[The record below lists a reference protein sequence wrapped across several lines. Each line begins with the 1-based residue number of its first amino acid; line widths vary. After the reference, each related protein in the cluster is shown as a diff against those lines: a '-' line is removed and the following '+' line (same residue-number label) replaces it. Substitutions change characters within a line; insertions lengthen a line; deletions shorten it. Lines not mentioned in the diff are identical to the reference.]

1 MKRVRDIPKRAG
13 IEMVPENKSDQ
24 IEHKKQRRWKKP
36 FINLLK
42 PLSAGVIGSVLTLT
56 LSTHL
61 DTTQTQTENT
71 TEEVANATSET
82 VSNIEVDKVS
92 ATSTSITDVIA
103 ETSEAVVG
111 IVNLQTQQQN
121 GMFSRQSTEESVES
135 GTGSGVVYKVTENA
149 AYIITNNHVIED
161 AQELEVTL
169 YDGQTVSGELMGT
182 DALTDIAIV
191 KISGNFDI
199 EPVKLGDSSA
209 LRSGDQVYAIGN
221 PLGLDLSGTVTQGI
235 VSAVNRSIEVSTSAG
250 EWEIEVIQTDAA
262 INPGNSGG
270 ALINA
275 NGELVGINSLKVSED
290 GVEGLGFAIPV
301 NQVTTIVDELTAN
314 GEVVRPYV
322 GVGLASLDEVSPY
335 YLQNLPEDI
344 TEGVIIGSL
353 DESSAAAAAGLEK
366 ADIITALNGT
376 VITDPSAFRNYLYTE
391 VTVGDKLTITYYH
404 DGEQRTAEI
413 TLTSNQTTN
422 E

>member
-1 MKRVRDIPKRAG
+1 M
-13 IEMVPENKSDQ
+13 
-24 IEHKKQRRWKKP
+24 
-36 FINLLK
+36 
-42 PLSAGVIGSVLTLT
+42 IGSVLTLT

-61 DTTQTQTENT
+61 DTQTQMQNATD
-71 TEEVANATSET
+71 EVASATSET
-82 VSNIEVDKVS
+82 VSTIEVDKVS

-121 GMFSRQSTEESVES
+121 GMFSRQSTEEFVES
-135 GTGSGVVYKVTENA
+135 GTGSGVVYEVTENA

-169 YDGQTVSGELMGT
+169 YDGQTVSGEIMGT

-199 EPVKLGDSSA
+199 EPVKIGDSSA

-314 GEVVRPYV
+314 GKVVRPYV
-322 GVGLASLDEVSPY
+322 GVGVASLDEVSPY
-335 YLQNLPEDI
+335 YLQSLPEGI

-353 DESSAAAAAGLEK
+353 DENSAAASAGLEK

-404 DGEQRTAEI
+404 GGEQRTVEI
-413 TLTSNQTTN
+413 TLTSNQATN

>member
-1 MKRVRDIPKRAG
+1 MD
-13 IEMVPENKSDQ
+13 PENRSDQ
-24 IEHKKQRRWKKP
+24 IEHKKQRRWKKT

-61 DTTQTQTENT
+61 DTTQTQTENA
-71 TEEVANATSET
+71 TEEVASATSET
-82 VSNIEVDKVS
+82 VSTTEVDTVS

-121 GMFSRQSTEESVES
+121 NMFSRQSTEESVES
-135 GTGSGVVYKVTENA
+135 GTGSGVVYEVTENA

-169 YDGQTVSGELMGT
+169 YDGQTVSGELIGT

-199 EPVKLGDSSA
+199 EPVKIGDSSA

-250 EWEIEVIQTDAA
+250 DWEIEVIQTDAA

-322 GVGLASLDEVSPY
+322 GVGLASLNEVSPY
-335 YLQNLPEDI
+335 YLQSLPEGI

-353 DESSAAAAAGLEK
+353 DENSAAASAGLEK

-376 VITDPSAFRNYLYTE
+376 VITDPSVFRNYLYTE

>member
-1 MKRVRDIPKRAG
+1 M
-13 IEMVPENKSDQ
+13 
-24 IEHKKQRRWKKP
+24 
-36 FINLLK
+36 
-42 PLSAGVIGSVLTLT
+42 
-56 LSTHL
+56 
-61 DTTQTQTENT
+61 
-71 TEEVANATSET
+71 
-82 VSNIEVDKVS
+82 
-92 ATSTSITDVIA
+92 
-103 ETSEAVVG
+103 
-111 IVNLQTQQQN
+111 
-121 GMFSRQSTEESVES
+121 
-135 GTGSGVVYKVTENA
+135 
-149 AYIITNNHVIED
+149 
-161 AQELEVTL
+161 
-169 YDGQTVSGELMGT
+169 SGELIGT

-335 YLQNLPEDI
+335 YLQSLPEGI

-353 DESSAAAAAGLEK
+353 DENSAAASAGLEK

>member
-1 MKRVRDIPKRAG
+1 M
-13 IEMVPENKSDQ
+13 ESENRSDQ
-24 IEHKKQRRWKKP
+24 IEQKEQSRLKKS

-61 DTTQTQTENT
+61 DTQTQMQNATD
-71 TEEVANATSET
+71 EVENATSET
-82 VSNIEVDKVS
+82 VTNIEVDKVS

-111 IVNLQTQQQN
+111 IVNLQTQQQSN
-121 GMFSRQSTEESVES
+121 MFSRQSTEESVES
-135 GTGSGVVYKVTENA
+135 GTGSGVVYEVTENA

-161 AQELEVTL
+161 AHELEVSL
-169 YDGQTVSGELMGT
+169 YDGQTVSGELIGT

-199 EPVKLGDSSA
+199 EPVNIGDSSA

-335 YLQNLPEDI
+335 YLQSLPEGI

-353 DESSAAAAAGLEK
+353 DENSAAALAGLEK

-391 VTVGDKLTITYYH
+391 VTVGDKLIITYYH
-404 DGEQRTAEI
+404 GGEQRTAEI
-413 TLTSNQTTN
+413 TLTSNQSTN

>member
-1 MKRVRDIPKRAG
+1 M
-13 IEMVPENKSDQ
+13 ESENRSDQ

-36 FINLLK
+36 FIHLLK
-42 PLSAGVIGSVLTLT
+42 PLSAGVIGSVLTLS

-61 DTTQTQTENT
+61 DITQTQTENA
-71 TEEVANATSET
+71 TEEVASATSET
-82 VSNIEVDKVS
+82 VSNIEVDTVS
-92 ATSTSITDVIA
+92 ATSTSITDVIE

-111 IVNLQTQQQN
+111 IVNLQTQQQSN
-121 GMFSRQSTEESVES
+121 MFSRQSTEESVES
-135 GTGSGVVYKVTENA
+135 GTGSGVVYEVTENA

-161 AQELEVTL
+161 AHELEVSL
-169 YDGQTVSGELMGT
+169 YDGQTVSGELIGT
-182 DALTDIAIV
+182 DALTDLAIV
-191 KISGNFDI
+191 KISGDFDI

-335 YLQNLPEDI
+335 YLQSLPEGI

-353 DESSAAAAAGLEK
+353 DENSAAASAGLEK